1 MLRPR
6 RGLDSFVIRTLRRLW
21 RLVTRLPGLTGR
33 SLYHGFIGFYNSDD
47 LTHASSIAYY
57 ALLSLFPTLLLLLS
71 LLSNLTASEHD
82 RAAIVGFIFRYFPR
96 QLDFVSA
103 QLDALSRNR
112 HLGIGSALVLIWA
125 SLGFFGALTTAVNH
139 AWGVEKQFSYWKHKL
154 VSFLMLVVAGILTFL
169 AVVLISVR
177 GIVGASWF
185 ARVLEN
191 VTWLHLLGGVATEW
205 ATTLS
210 LIAVVGLLF
219 YFVPNAKVRF
229 KDVWLGAIVTG
240 LLWRLAFLG
249 FSWYV
254 RDLSRFSIHGSIAA
268 VIVFLVWIYVCSVIL
283 LYGVEFTVSYARLRR
298 LIPDDVTPPVE
309 PASAPSS

>member
-6 RGLDSFVIRTLRRLW
+6 RGFDSFVIRSLRRVW
-21 RLVTRLPGLTGR
+21 RLAARLPGLTGR
-33 SLYHGFIGFYNSDD
+33 SLYHGFIGFYNSED

-57 ALLSLFPTLLLLLS
+57 ALLSLFPILLLLLS
-71 LLSNLTASEHD
+71 LLGNLTANEDD
-82 RAAIVGFIFRYFPR
+82 RAMVVGFIFRYFPR
-96 QLDFVSA
+96 QLDFVST

-125 SLGFFGALTTAVNH
+125 SLGFFGALTSAVNQ

-154 VSFLMLVVAGILTFL
+154 VSFLMLVVAGVLTFL
-169 AVVLISVR
+169 AVLLISVR

-268 VIVFLVWIYVCSVIL
+268 VVVFLLWVYVSAIVL
-283 LYGVEFTVSYARLRR
+283 LYGAEVSAAFARLRR
-298 LIPDDVTPPVE
+298 RYLQELATGKRVL
-309 PASAPSS
+309 